1 MKTSVRIGAFE
12 IDDGELHGE
21 SPGDRALTIPCKSD
35 PDLCM
40 QLDAWDAET
49 SIPALLNGEH
59 SVLYVPVT
67 INNLMP
73 GLCVLPDPKR
83 TRRHGGLFVRV
94 IPPL

>member
-1 MKTSVRIGAFE
+1 MVRSDWSYHNRQLNGEHEGAFE

-21 SPGDRALTIPCKSD
+21 SPGDRTLTIPCKSD

-59 SVLYVPVT
+59 SVLY
-67 INNLMP
+67 
-73 GLCVLPDPKR
+73 R
-83 TRRHGGLFVRV
+83 TRYDQQSDAWIMRLA
-94 IPPL
+94 